1 MQFLSGLGRYFE
13 TPAAAAAGEHF
24 DITGVDANYQAPVA
38 GVGRY
43 FETPA
48 AAAAGEHFDI
58 TGVDANYQ
66 APVAGMGR
74 YFEDAF
80 GIRHGERFDIQGANL
95 AYQAPLVGGV
105 GQLPRESVQSLINR
119 GLLSGVGEAPGGANG
134 AMAGA
139 LPFLAGLVVGA
150 AVMHYLPH
158 MKK

>member
-38 GVGRY
+38 GMGRY

-48 AAAAGEHFDI
+48 AYAEGERFDI

-105 GQLPRESVQSLINR
+105 GQLPRETVQDLIDQ
-119 GLLSGVGEAPGGANG
+119 GLLSGVGEVAPGGNG
-134 AMAGA
+134 AKGGVM
-139 LPFLAGLVVGA
+139 PFVAGLAVGM
-150 AVMHYLPH
+150 AVMFFLPRG
-158 MKK
+158 